1 MYTSNTLDSLPCA
14 CTTIKKLS
22 RILARA
28 YDDALANTEINIT
41 QFAVMRCIA
50 RRTGEPLSRV
60 AEEMEMD
67 RTSLYRA
74 IAPMIRDGWLEM
86 AAGTDARSRS
96 AKVTRRGR
104 QLLARAAVPWN
115 NIQERLLGSFGTD
128 AWRALVGELNRLAD
142 SAEAANAR

>member
-1 MYTSNTLDSLPCA
+1 VYTSNTLDSLPCA

-22 RILARA
+22 RILARS
-28 YDDALANTEINIT
+28 YDDALAGAGINIT

-74 IAPMIRDGWLEM
+74 ISPMIRDGWLEM

-96 AKVTRRGR
+96 AKVTRRGS

-115 NIQERLLGSFGTD
+115 NIQERLVGHFGKD
-128 AWRALVGELNRLAD
+128 AWKALVGELNRLAD
-142 SAEAANAR
+142 STQAASAR

>member
-1 MYTSNTLDSLPCA
+1 VYASNKLNSLPCA

-28 YDDALANTEINIT
+28 YDDALAGSGINIT

-74 IAPMIRDGWLEM
+74 IAPMVRDGWIKM
-86 AAGTDARSRS
+86 APGTDARSRS
-96 AKVTRRGR
+96 AKVTRKGS
-104 QLLARAAVPWN
+104 QLLAEAAVPWN
-115 NIQERLLGSFGTD
+115 SIQEGLLGSFGKD
-128 AWRALVGELNRLAD
+128 AWKVLVGELNRLAD
-142 SAEAANAR
+142 SAEAASSK